1 MRSEVSIKPTFR
13 LGIEEEYLLVDP
25 KTKDLIRQPDPK
37 FMEVCQ
43 EEIKGQ
49 VVNEYL
55 QCQVEVGT
63 KPNASVSE
71 SYKELF
77 SLRTTISQICK
88 DFGYAPI
95 AASTHPFATWKD
107 QTHTPKERYNSLT
120 SDFGLSARR
129 LLICGMHIHIEIED
143 EDLRIDL
150 MNQATYFLPHLLALS
165 CSSPFWEGED
175 TSYSSYRLAVFDT
188 LPRTGL
194 PDKLNSF
201 TGYTHLVNSLVS
213 TKCIEDSSKLWWDI
227 RPSAK
232 FPTLEQRITDIC
244 SSLRD
249 TMAIVATF
257 QSLIAYLYR
266 LRASNQTWRS
276 YHRTLVNENRWKAQR
291 YGVTGDLIDLGKNK
305 LVSFEDLTEEL
316 IDLLWFDATELA
328 CEDYLVR
335 IRDISKNGSSSDR
348 QRKIFHDAIAE
359 GNSELQ
365 ASKKIV
371 EFLMDEY
378 LRT

>member
-1 MRSEVSIKPTFR
+1 MAQRPSFR
-13 LGIEEEYLLVDP
+13 LGIEEEYMLVDP
-25 KTKDLIRQPDPK
+25 TTKDLIRQPDPR

-63 KPNASVSE
+63 KPNSNVAE
-71 SYKELF
+71 SYKELL
-77 SLRTTISQICK
+77 SLRTTISQICS

-107 QTHTPKERYNSLT
+107 QSHTPKERYDTLT
-120 SDFGLSARR
+120 SDLGLTARR

-143 EDLRIDL
+143 EELRIDL
-150 MNQATYFLPHLLALS
+150 MNQASYFLPHLLALS

-175 TSYSSYRLAVFDT
+175 TAHSSYRLAVFDT

-194 PDKLNSF
+194 PDKLDSHSS
-201 TGYTHLVNSLVS
+201 YVDLVNSLVS
-213 TKCIEDSSKLWWDI
+213 TNCIEDSSKIWWDI

-244 SSLRD
+244 STLRD
-249 TMAIVATF
+249 TMGLVATY

-266 LRASNQTWRS
+266 LRASNQTWRP
-276 YHRTLVNENRWKAQR
+276 YHRSLITENRWKAQR
-291 YGVTGDLIDLGKNK
+291 YGVSGDLIDLGKNK
-305 LVSFEDLTEEL
+305 LVPFEDLTEEL
-316 IDLLWFDATELA
+316 IDLLWYDATELS

-335 IRDISKNGSSSDR
+335 IRDIAKNGSSSDK
-348 QRKIFHDAIAE
+348 QRKIYQDALAE
-359 GNSELQ
+359 GNSSLES
-365 ASKKIV
+365 SKKVV
-371 EFLMDEY
+371 EFLMNEF
-378 LRT
+378 LGT